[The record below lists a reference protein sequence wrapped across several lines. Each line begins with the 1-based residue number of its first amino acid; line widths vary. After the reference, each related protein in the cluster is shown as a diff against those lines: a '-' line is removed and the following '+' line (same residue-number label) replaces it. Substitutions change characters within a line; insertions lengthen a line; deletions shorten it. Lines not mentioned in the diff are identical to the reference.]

1 MVVGEDFVGQKEPEV
16 EFAFWAG
23 LLTFQR
29 MQNRALGI
37 KVDTQMTSLLLKLS
51 NQVYKNLEGIL
62 SQQMVQKAI
71 ITGFIKGYA
80 QKIET
85 LVSNAKTSEEKRAI
99 LPEVQDLME
108 KQQELQKVLNG

>member
-1 MVVGEDFVGQKEPEV
+1 MVVEEDFAEQKEPEV
-16 EFAFWAG
+16 DFALWGG

-37 KVDTQMTSLLLKLS
+37 EVDTQMVSLLLKMT

-85 LVSNAKTSEEKRAI
+85 LVSNAKTPEEKRAI